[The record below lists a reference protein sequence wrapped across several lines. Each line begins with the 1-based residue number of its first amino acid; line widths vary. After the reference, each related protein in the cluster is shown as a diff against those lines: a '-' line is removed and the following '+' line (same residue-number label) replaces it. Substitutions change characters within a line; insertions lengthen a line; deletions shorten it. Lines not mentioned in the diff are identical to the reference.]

1 MDFQL
6 EPTKQS
12 IVNRVREYVDRELV
26 PLETAFLQSGLG
38 PLLPVLRG
46 KRAEVKKL
54 GLWGPIYPHEH
65 GGLGL
70 DLVDARPDIG
80 GARPLAARALRLRLP
95 GARRRQH
102 RDPAQVR
109 HAGAEGALARAA
121 GARRDPQLLLDD
133 RAGQPRLQPD

>member
-70 DLVDARPDIG
+70 DLITHGLISEALGRC
-80 GARPLAARALRLRLP
+80 PLAHYVFGCNAP
-95 GARRRQH
+95 
-102 RDPAQVR
+102 D
-109 HAGAEGALARAA
+109 AGNVE
-121 GARRDPQLLLDD
+121 LLHEFGSPEQKNGDE
-133 RAGQPRLQPD
+133 A